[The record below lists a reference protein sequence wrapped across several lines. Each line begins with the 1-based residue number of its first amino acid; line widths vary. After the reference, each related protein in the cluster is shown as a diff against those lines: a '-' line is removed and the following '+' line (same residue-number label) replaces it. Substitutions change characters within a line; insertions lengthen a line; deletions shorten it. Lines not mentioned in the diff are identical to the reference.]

1 MINLNK
7 SNSNFLKY
15 FRHFRHSR
23 HFALFTI
30 SFLLILANKTYSQKI
45 LTLRE
50 CYEKAYAAA
59 PVTAE
64 KEAYNNIWQLKDK
77 NLLKGWL
84 PTLDASGSFIY
95 NSSVVD
101 MTDVLGTIPIPGIAD
116 LIEPLPHE
124 QYKLTVDI
132 NQVIY
137 DGGAIKG
144 ARALEKADLNIN
156 EKQTETDLY
165 KLRGQVNGYYFN
177 LLLLDRQKEL
187 LKSYHELITKR
198 MASMN
203 SALASGVIM
212 KSDIDV
218 LASEKIKL
226 EQQISENEIRKASL
240 LKILSSLTGT
250 EIDASTEFALPSQ
263 GEELSGELL
272 RPELQIFDLRKEQL
286 DASRQVIQSKRMPK
300 AVGFATLGYGNP
312 PGSNFFRDEFA
323 PYYILGAGIKWNIFD
338 WNKVKNEKQL
348 ISLQQNI
355 IDSRKSELTD
365 NLKRLLDAKSAE
377 ISNLKSLLE
386 SDSELIALRKRIT
399 AAAESQYENGTITA
413 TDYMNEMT
421 SERQALINYEI
432 HRINL
437 AMARIEYLNISG
449 KEIE

>member
-1 MINLNK
+1 MK
-7 SNSNFLKY
+7 RK
-15 FRHFRHSR
+15 
-23 HFALFTI
+23 
-30 SFLLILANKTYSQKI
+30 LLIGFMFLVPFTVFSQNI
-45 LTLRE
+45 MTLRE
-50 CYEKAYAAA
+50 CYDKAMSAA
-59 PVTAE
+59 PIARE
-64 KEAYNNIWQLKDK
+64 REAYSQISAVRER
-77 NLLKGWL
+77 NLSKSWL
-84 PTLDASGSFIY
+84 PTLDAGGSFLY
-95 NSSVVD
+95 NSSVID
-101 MTDVLGTIPIPGIAD
+101 MSDILGSLPIPGIAGA
-116 LIEPLPHE
+116 IKPLPHE
-124 QYKLTVDI
+124 QYKITVDI

-165 KLRGQVNGYYFN
+165 KLRGQINGFYFN
-177 LLLLDRQKEL
+177 LLLLSRQKEL
-187 LKSYHELITKR
+187 LQSYHELIVKR
-198 MASMN
+198 IVSMN
-203 SALASGVIM
+203 SALASGVVL

-250 EIDASTEFALPSQ
+250 EIDASTQLVLPSP

-272 RPELQIFDLRKEQL
+272 RPELQIFDLRKKQL
-286 DASRQVIQSKRMPK
+286 DAGLQLIQSKRMPK
-300 AVGFATLGYGNP
+300 AAGFATFGFGNP

-323 PYYILGAGIKWNIFD
+323 PYYILGASVRWNIFD
-338 WNKVKNEKQL
+338 WNKAKNEKQE

-355 IDSRKSELTD
+355 IDNRKSELTD

-386 SDSELIALRKRIT
+386 SDDELITLRKRIT
-399 AAAESQYENGTITA
+399 TAAESQYENGTITA

-421 SERQALINYEI
+421 AERQALINYEI
-432 HRINL
+432 HKINL
-437 AMARIEYLNISG
+437 AMAKIEYLNISG